1 VSRFN
6 EEQIIDVLRQHE
18 AGARIA
24 ASTQRLDRA
33 INASR
38 TLPSNGVDRTS
49 LDCGTYRC
57 LASNGDGAPEDSRPR
72 SHLSFFWCGL
82 GQIYNGE
89 ILKGVALMNA
99 AAAP

>member
-1 VSRFN
+1 VRQVSRFN

-38 TLPSNGVDRTS
+38 TFHQM
-49 LDCGTYRC
+49 
-57 LASNGDGAPEDSRPR
+57 E
-72 SHLSFFWCGL
+72 
-82 GQIYNGE
+82 
-89 ILKGVALMNA
+89 
-99 AAAP
+99 